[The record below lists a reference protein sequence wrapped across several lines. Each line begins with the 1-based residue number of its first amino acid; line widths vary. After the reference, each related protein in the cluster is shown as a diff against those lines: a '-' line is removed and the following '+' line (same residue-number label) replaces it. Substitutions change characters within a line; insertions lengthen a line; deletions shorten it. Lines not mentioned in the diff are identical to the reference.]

1 MSVCVCRVVRSSK
14 LDWVVSRRPVEQ
26 FIGSKIWAGVLGR
39 QRGCAS
45 TRRSTNACVLVTQKC
60 LKQLKSRKGT
70 WLSLFMF
77 YMSPMHRCCL
87 QLLSSVSFCGCA
99 HWPGTETT
107 RFLRWLPAARQQEFM
122 GQVNKG
128 S

>member
-26 FIGSKIWAGVLGR
+26 FIGPRTWAGVLDR
-39 QRGCAS
+39 QGGCAS
-45 TRRSTNACVLVTQKC
+45 TWGSANASAPVTQKC

-70 WLSLFMF
+70 RLSLLMF
-77 YMSPMHRCCL
+77 YVSPVHRCCL
-87 QLLSSVSFCGCA
+87 QRLSSASFCDCA
-99 HWPGTETT
+99 HWPGTGIT
-107 RFLRWLPAARQQEFM
+107 RFLHWVPAARQQEFM
-122 GQVNKG
+122 GQV